1 MPIDAHHWFILIS
14 MGIYVEHIIYTLLD
28 NQNISLC
35 VRKLVELKKE
45 SRYVNSED
53 TFTESI
59 IQVKIYV
66 TWYRFQTQV

>member
-1 MPIDAHHWFILIS
+1 

-66 TWYRFQTQV
+66 T